1 LPLPFTVLRNLMLKK
16 SPTLLNWLALVWLIL
31 ICAIAFFWHL
41 GSTGLVDETE
51 PLFAEAARQMT
62 VTGDWIT
69 PYYNEATRFDKPPLI
84 YWLMAI
90 GYQILGVNE
99 WAARLPSA
107 LAATMLVF
115 FGFYILQRYGFPSPA
130 TAKMPEKETQKQRQL
145 LLSAWLG
152 GAFIALNGETIVW
165 ARIGVSDMLLTG
177 CMGVSLLCF
186 FAGYAQDDQDKGW
199 LAIPNGWYLAFYI
212 FCALAVLTK
221 GPVGCVLP
229 GLIIFTFLLYMGSF
243 WQVVKEMGVI
253 IGGAIF
259 FALTIPWYVL
269 VILANDDYIDSFF
282 GYHNV
287 ERFTSVV
294 NGHAAPWYL
303 YFLVVLVGFAPW
315 SICLPIAMARLK
327 FWRRGFWQRQPRHT
341 HLGIYALFWF
351 ASIFIFFTIAVTKI
365 PSYVLPLMPAAAIM
379 VALFWSEE
387 ITSIS
392 KSKGTFISGVFNVIF
407 LGVLAVA
414 LFYSPNWLG
423 FDPAAPTLPERMA
436 QTNITEIGA
445 ILWGV
450 VAVAI
455 AVCLFRPSLWRW
467 LWIPNLIGFIAFIL
481 FVLTPA
487 NFLMDEVRQL
497 PLRELSEVMVT
508 NQNPKEE
515 LVMIGFEKPT
525 VVFYTRQSVDFFD
538 TPEEAFPYLESLDQS
553 ALVLTRTKTIPALTE
568 GFNTESLGQR
578 GTYEVVR
585 LFRR

>member
-1 LPLPFTVLRNLMLKK
+1 MLKK
-16 SPTLLNWLALVWLIL
+16 FIPLLNWLALAWLIS
-31 ICAIAFFWHL
+31 ICAIAFFWYL

-90 GYQILGVNE
+90 CYQLLGVNE

-107 LAATMLVF
+107 IAASVLVF
-115 FGFYILQRYGFPSPA
+115 FGFYILQRFGFPSPG
-130 TAKMPEKETQKQRQL
+130 TAKMPGKETTKQRQL

-152 GAFIALNGETIVW
+152 AALIALNGETIVW

-186 FAGYAQDDQDKGW
+186 FAGYARTDKAKGW

-212 FCALAVLTK
+212 FSALAVLTK

-229 GLIIFTFLLYMGSF
+229 GLIIFTFLLYIGSF
-243 WQVVKEMGVI
+243 WQRIKEMGVVVGGI
-253 IGGAIF
+253 IFLG
-259 FALTIPWYVL
+259 LTVPWYVL
-269 VILANDDYIDSFF
+269 VILANGEDYINSFF

-294 NGHAAPWYL
+294 NGHSAPWYL

-315 SICLPIAMARLK
+315 SIYLPLAMARLK

-341 HLGIYALFWF
+341 HLGIFALFWF
-351 ASIFIFFTIAVTKI
+351 ACIFIFFTVAVTKI
-365 PSYVLPLMPAAAIM
+365 PSYVLPLMPAAAIL

-387 ITSIS
+387 LTSAS
-392 KSKGTFISGVFNVIF
+392 NSKGTLISGIFNVIF
-407 LGVLAVA
+407 LGILAVA
-414 LFYSPNWLG
+414 LLYSPNWVD
-423 FDPAAPTLPERMA
+423 FDPATPTLPERLA
-436 QTNITEIGA
+436 ATNLTELGA

-450 VAVAI
+450 VAVVLAI
-455 AVCLFRPSLWRW
+455 LLLRPSLWRW
-467 LWIPNLIGFIAFIL
+467 LWLPNLIGFIAFVL

-487 NFLMDEVRQL
+487 NLLMDEVRQL
-497 PLRELSEVMVT
+497 PLRELAT
-508 NQNPKEE
+508 LITTQQNPAEE
-515 LVMIGFEKPT
+515 VVMIGFEKPT
-525 VVFYTRQSVDFFD
+525 LVFYTQQPINFF
-538 TPEEAFPYLESLDQS
+538 ERNSEARPYLRNLDHPS
-553 ALVLTRTKTIPALTE
+553 VLVLARTERIADLEAEFDYET
-568 GFNTESLGQR
+568 LGIR
-578 GTYEVVR
+578 GTYELVR
-585 LFRR
+585 LFAN